1 MFKSG
6 EQRWRRRKMEN
17 NYIACG
23 NNVDLIKGL
32 PDNSIDL
39 VVTSPP
45 YDDLRDYKGYS
56 FDFEGLA
63 KELVRVLK
71 DGGVIVWIVADATIG
86 GSETGTSFKQAL
98 HFIDLG
104 LNLNDTMIWDKGA
117 FTAVGALVSRYAQVF
132 EYMFILSKGKPKAF
146 NPIKDRENIKAG
158 KKISG
163 NILQKDG
170 TRRPK
175 SSQGK
180 IMGEYG
186 IRFNVWRQDSIK
198 SPAVWDHPAMMPVKL
213 ARDHII
219 SWSNEGD
226 VVLDPFMGSG
236 TTAIACIESNRK
248 YIGFEISAEY
258 CEMAKK
264 RINQRKQELTLFLM
278 GN

>member
-1 MFKSG
+1 M
-6 EQRWRRRKMEN
+6 RRKMEN

-71 DGGVIVWIVADATIG
+71 DGGVIVWIVADATKG

-98 HFIDLG
+98 YFKEIG
-104 LNLNDTMIWDKGA
+104 LNLHDTMIWNKGG
-117 FTAVGALVSRYAQVF
+117 FTDVGSLVSRYAQVF

-146 NPIKDRENIKAG
+146 SPINDRENIYAG
-158 KKISG
+158 QKVHGTIVTKSG
-163 NILQKDG
+163 E
-170 TRRPK
+170 RRK
-175 SSQGK
+175 VSNNRGK
-180 IMGEYG
+180 RHGKYG
-186 IRFNVWRQDSIK
+186 RRFNIWDISPDR

-264 RINQRKQELTLFLM
+264 RINQRRQELTLFLM

>member
-1 MFKSG
+1 
-6 EQRWRRRKMEN
+6 MET

-71 DGGVIVWIVADATIG
+71 DGGVIVWIVADATKG

-146 NPIKDRENIKAG
+146 NPIKDRKNITAG
-158 KKISG
+158 HKKSG
-163 NILQKDG
+163 SILQKDG

-180 IMGEYG
+180 ITGEYG
-186 IRFNVWRQDSIK
+186 IRFNVWRQNADT
-198 SPAVWDHPAMMPVKL
+198 SPAVREHPAMMPVNL
-213 ARDHII
+213 AIDHII

-236 TTAIACIESNRK
+236 TTAIACIETNRK
-248 YIGFEISAEY
+248 YIGYEISSEY
-258 CEMAKK
+258 CEMARK
-264 RINQRKQELTLFLM
+264 RINKRKQELTLFLM

>member
-1 MFKSG
+1 
-6 EQRWRRRKMEN
+6 MEN

-45 YDDLRDYKGYS
+45 YDDMRDYKGFS

-104 LNLNDTMIWDKGA
+104 LNLNDTMIWNKGA
-117 FTAVGALVSRYAQVF
+117 FTDVGSLVSRYAQVF

-146 NPIKDRENIKAG
+146 NPIKDRENIYAG
-158 KKISG
+158 QKVHGSIV
-163 NILQKDG
+163 QKDG

-175 SSQGK
+175 STRGK

-186 IRFNVWRQDSIK
+186 IRFNVWRQDSDR
-198 SPAVWDHPAMMPVKL
+198 SPAVWEHPAMMPVKL